1 MNSNKVGTP
10 LRPFIA
16 CMHASAT
23 LMSKFLN
30 DLLAPIFLNVA
41 RETTFI
47 NSIDVIRKLDKYVA
61 DGHFQ
66 STTKLITADVT
77 DL

>member
-1 MNSNKVGTP
+1 M
-10 LRPFIA
+10 
-16 CMHASAT
+16 
-23 LMSKFLN
+23 
-30 DLLAPIFLNVA
+30 
-41 RETTFI
+41 FI
-47 NSIDVIRKLDKYVA
+47 NSIDVIQKLDKYVA